1 MSTVALTRQLVH
13 GEVRLFERP
22 RSGEE
27 LDLIELAEN
36 LRSRRA
42 ADPTLTVAA
51 LARELGRSS
60 PWVSNVQRLL
70 KLTSA
75 GQELVRDGRLSFAH
89 ARLIVNLS
97 ESDQL
102 ALIRD
107 VLSNRISAHEL
118 ERRVRRLRPQRASR
132 LHLVRQ
138 TSRGPCR

>member
-1 MSTVALTRQLVH
+1 MSTVSLTRQLVR

-22 RSGEE
+22 RSGRP
-27 LDLIELAEN
+27 LDLIELAETI
-36 LRSRRA
+36 RDRRA
-42 ADPTLTVAA
+42 ADPSLTVAA
-51 LARELGRSS
+51 LARELDRSS

-70 KLTSA
+70 KLPPA

-97 ESDQL
+97 QSDQL

-118 ERRVRRLRPQRASR
+118 ERRVRDLRTQRHSQAHR
-132 LHLVRQ
+132 
-138 TSRGPCR
+138 